1 MLGSGRRVAAFFA
14 SLTLC
19 VWGAVF
25 CDPAEAQTA
34 TVLRIGV
41 IPSDFSA
48 QPYYAEDMGFFA
60 KQGLTVEIV
69 PVNNGAAAAAAVL
82 TGSLDFAYSNIMSL
96 AIAHDKGIPFSIV
109 ALANI
114 YSADAP
120 AGGLIGVKRS
130 SSIATA
136 QDLNGKTVAVGAL
149 NNVTHLGARAWVD
162 ANGGDSTSVHWLE
175 IQISAMA
182 AAVLSG
188 RIEAA
193 VMDQGV
199 YPTLGKPG
207 DPIRVIG
214 HAYDAV
220 AHTFAVGGW
229 FASADWLKQHPL
241 EARKFA
247 AAVADAATWA
257 KTHHRESAAILAK
270 YLKESADAIN
280 ANARY
285 AYGAAP
291 TVQMLQPSID
301 VAAKYGLIRAS
312 FPATELFVR

>member
-1 MLGSGRRVAAFFA
+1 MRFTRYADAGRLECGSSGAGAGAKHARVADRRDSERFFRA
-14 SLTLC
+14 ALLRARH
-19 VWGAVF
+19 GLF
-25 CDPAEAQTA
+25 CKA
-34 TVLRIGV
+34 
-41 IPSDFSA
+41 
-48 QPYYAEDMGFFA
+48 
-60 KQGLTVEIV
+60 GLT
-69 PVNNGAAAAAAVL
+69 
-82 TGSLDFAYSNIMSL
+82 
-96 AIAHDKGIPFSIV
+96 IV

-114 YSADAP
+114 YS

-130 SSIATA
+130 SPIATA

-188 RIEAA
+188 RIDAA

-229 FASADWLKQHPL
+229 FASADWAKQHPL
-241 EARKFA
+241 EAHKFA
-247 AAVADAATWA
+247 AAMADAATWA

-270 YLKESADAIN
+270 YLKESADDIN

-285 AYGAAP
+285 AYGTAA
-291 TVQMLQPSID
+291 TYRRNT
-301 VAAKYGLIRAS
+301 A
-312 FPATELFVR
+312 

>member
-1 MLGSGRRVAAFFA
+1 MPRSAYRLAAFLVILALGVWSGA
-14 SLTLC
+14 SS
-19 VWGAVF
+19 G
-25 CDPAEAQTA
+25 PALAQTSTA
-34 TVLRIGV
+34 LRIGV

-48 QPYYAEDMGFFA
+48 QPYYAQDMGFFA
-60 KQGLTVEIV
+60 KQGLNVEIV

-82 TGSLDFAYSNIMSL
+82 TGALDLAYSNVMSL
-96 AIAHDKGIPFSIV
+96 AIAHDKGIPLTIV

-120 AGGLIGVKRS
+120 AGGLIGVKRGAP
-130 SSIATA
+130 IVTA

-188 RIEAA
+188 RIDAA
-193 VMDQGV
+193 IMDQGV

-220 AHTFAVGGW
+220 ARTFAVGGW
-229 FASADWLKQHPL
+229 FATADWAKQHPL
-241 EARKFA
+241 DARKFA
-247 AAVADAATWA
+247 AAMADAATWA

-270 YLKESADAIN
+270 YLKESADDIN
-280 ANARY
+280 ANTRY
-285 AYGAAP
+285 AYGTAATTP
-291 TVQMLQPSID
+291 MLQPSID
-301 VAAKYGLIRAS
+301 VSAKYGLIHSA
-312 FPATELFVR
+312 FPATELFTK

>member
-1 MLGSGRRVAAFFA
+1 MRRYAYRAAAFLVF
-14 SLTLC
+14 LTLA
-19 VWGAVF
+19 VWGGSRAT
-25 CDPAEAQTA
+25 AQTTA
-34 TVLRIGV
+34 PLRIGV

-48 QPYYAEDMGFFA
+48 QPYYAQDMGFFA
-60 KQGLTVEIV
+60 KQGLSVEIV

-82 TGSLDFAYSNIMSL
+82 SGSLDLAYSNVMSL
-96 AIAHDKGIPFSIV
+96 AIAHDKGIPLTIL

-120 AGGLIGVKRS
+120 AGGLIGVKRA
-130 SSIATA
+130 SSILTA

-162 ANGGDSTSVHWLE
+162 ANGGDSTSIHWLE

-188 RIEAA
+188 RIDAA

-199 YPTLGKPG
+199 YPTLGKSG

-229 FASADWLKQHPL
+229 FASADWAKQHPL
-241 EARKFA
+241 EAHKFA
-247 AAVADAATWA
+247 AAMTDAATWA

-270 YLKESADAIN
+270 YLKESADDIN

-285 AYGAAP
+285 AYGTATTSA
-291 TVQMLQPSID
+291 MLQPSID
-301 VAAKYGLIRAS
+301 VSAKYGLIHAA
-312 FPATELFVR
+312 FPATELFTK

>member
-1 MLGSGRRVAAFFA
+1 MIGTLRRAVTLFAMLAVALLNAA
-14 SLTLC
+14 AP
-19 VWGAVF
+19 G
-25 CDPAEAQTA
+25 PALAQSTTA
-34 TVLRIGV
+34 LRIGV

-48 QPYYAEDMGFFA
+48 QPYYAQDLGFFA
-60 KQGLTVEIV
+60 KQGLNVEIV

-82 TGSLDFAYSNIMSL
+82 TGSLEFAYSNVMSL
-96 AIAHDKGIPFSIV
+96 AIAHDKGIPLTIV

-114 YSADAP
+114 YSAEAP

-130 SSIATA
+130 SPISTA

-188 RIEAA
+188 RIDAA

-220 AHTFAVGGW
+220 ARTFAVGGW
-229 FASADWLKQHPL
+229 FGSADWVTQHPL
-241 EARKFA
+241 EARKFSA
-247 AAVADAATWA
+247 AMADAATWA

-270 YLKESADAIN
+270 YLKESAADIN

-285 AYGAAP
+285 AYGTAV
-291 TVQMLQPSID
+291 TTQMLQPSID
-301 VAAKYGLIRAS
+301 VSAKYGLIHSA
-312 FPATELFVR
+312 FPATELFTR

>member
-1 MLGSGRRVAAFFA
+1 MRRYAYRAAAFLVF
-14 SLTLC
+14 LTLAA
-19 VWGAVF
+19 WGGGQAT
-25 CDPAEAQTA
+25 AQT
-34 TVLRIGV
+34 TTPLRIGV

-48 QPYYAEDMGFFA
+48 QPYYAQDMGFFA

-82 TGSLDFAYSNIMSL
+82 SGSIELAYSNVMSL
-96 AIAHDKGIPFSIV
+96 AIAHDKGIPLTIL

-120 AGGLIGVKRS
+120 AGGLIGVKRAAP
-130 SSIATA
+130 IATA

-162 ANGGDSTSVHWLE
+162 ANGGDSTSIHWLE

-188 RIEAA
+188 RIDAA

-229 FASADWLKQHPL
+229 FASADWAKQHPL
-241 EARKFA
+241 EAHKFA
-247 AAVADAATWA
+247 AAMADAATWA

-270 YLKESADAIN
+270 YLKESADDIN

-285 AYGAAP
+285 AYGTAA
-291 TVQMLQPSID
+291 TTAMLQPSID
-301 VAAKYGLIRAS
+301 VSAKYGLIHAA
-312 FPATELFVR
+312 FPATELFTK

>member
-1 MLGSGRRVAAFFA
+1 MNRARALRGAALVLGLPALRETALAQSGTSLRV
-14 SLTLC
+14 
-19 VWGAVF
+19 
-25 CDPAEAQTA
+25 
-34 TVLRIGV
+34 GV
-41 IPSDFSA
+41 IPSDFAA
-48 QPYYAEDMGFFA
+48 QPYYAQDMGFFS
-60 KQGLTVEIV
+60 KQGLSVEIV
-69 PVNNGAAAAAAVL
+69 PVSNGAAAASAVL

-96 AIAHDKGIPFSIV
+96 AIAHDKGIPFTIV

-130 SSIATA
+130 ASILTA
-136 QDLNGKTVAVGAL
+136 QDLSGKTVAVGAL

-175 IQISAMA
+175 LQISAMA
-182 AAVLSG
+182 AAVLAG
-188 RIEAA
+188 RIDAA

-220 AHTFAVGGW
+220 AHTFASGGW
-229 FASADWLKQHPL
+229 FASSDWIKAHPV

-247 AAVADAATWA
+247 AAMGETATWA
-257 KTHHRESAAILAK
+257 NAHHRESAVILAK
-270 YLKESADAIN
+270 YLKESADDIN

-285 AYGAAP
+285 GYGAEP
-291 TVQMLQPSID
+291 TTQMLQPSVN
-301 VAAKYGLIRAS
+301 VAAKYGLIHSA
-312 FPATELFVR
+312 FPAGELFAR